1 MELKQYSTPII
12 NHYSHKEAI
21 MKLFDALNNVG
32 RVLETGTKGTFTL
45 NVVTEEKKAL
55 VFTID
60 ADKTTLALTGE
71 ESEDAACAALVDGLV
86 KGYEVVAL
94 TWEAGNQ

>member
-1 MELKQYSTPII
+1 
-12 NHYSHKEAI
+12 
-21 MKLFDALNNVG
+21 MKLFEALNYVG
-32 RVLETGTKGTFTL
+32 RMLETGTKGTFTL

-60 ADKTTLALTGE
+60 AEKTTLALSGD
-71 ESEDAACAALVDGLV
+71 SEDAAGAALATGLV